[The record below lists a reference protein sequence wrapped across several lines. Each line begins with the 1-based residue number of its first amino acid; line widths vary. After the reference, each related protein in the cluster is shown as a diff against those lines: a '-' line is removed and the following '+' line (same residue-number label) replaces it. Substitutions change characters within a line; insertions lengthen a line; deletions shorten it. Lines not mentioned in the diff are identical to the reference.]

1 MKICVCTICKNE
13 SKHVKQ
19 WVDSMREADYLAVLD
34 TGSTDDTVELFKKEG
49 VDIHQKTYDKFRWDW
64 ARNDSMKFIPKDTDV
79 ILFIDLDET
88 IEKGWRKIIED
99 NWIIGKHT
107 QAKFYL
113 SQDNPEAHL
122 QDQVNTWMI
131 ENSPKW
137 YWKYPIHE
145 EIWRDDLNE
154 ITLDNILD
162 LTDKFT
168 VHHFPDTSKPRDWY
182 NPMFEER
189 LKEYPNQM
197 SRYYYAEWLSK
208 NKDTFDQSVNEFV
221 KIVCEPNDHT
231 ISAQERGEA
240 ARRAAI
246 AYYNIGDQTACE
258 ILLKRGL
265 QIAPT
270 MSSLY
275 VEYAKLKF
283 IQKDRESVELLMDKA
298 IEHNDFG
305 QLLGHNFVQDLMKL
319 KEYMLDNLNN

>member
-34 TGSTDDTVELFKKEG
+34 TGSTDNTVELFRKEG
-49 VDIHQKTYDKFRWDW
+49 IDIHQKTYDKFRWDW
-64 ARNDSMKFIPKDTDV
+64 ARNDSMKFIPEDTDV

-99 NWIIGKHT
+99 NWIVGKYT
-107 QAKFYL
+107 QAKFHL
-113 SQDNPEAHL
+113 SQDNPDAHL
-122 QDQVNTWMI
+122 HDQVNTWMV

-154 ITLDNILD
+154 ITPDRILD

-197 SRYYYAEWLSK
+197 SRYYYANWLCQ
-208 NKDTFDQSVNEFV
+208 NKDTVVQGINELI
-221 KIVCEPNDHT
+221 KIINEPNDHSIT
-231 ISAQERGEA
+231 AYERADA
-240 ARRAAI
+240 ARRAAV
-246 AYYNIGDQTACE
+246 AYYNIGDMENCE
-258 ILLKRGL
+258 NCLKRGI
-265 QIAPT
+265 QIAPD
-270 MSSLY
+270 SSALY
-275 VEYAKLKF
+275 VEYAKLKYV
-283 IQKDRESVELLMDKA
+283 QKDRKMVEILMDTA
-298 IEHNDFG
+298 IRYNNFG
-305 QLLGHNFVQDLMKL
+305 QIMGVDTKGNMIKLMR
-319 KEYMLDNLNN
+319 YMLDNLKE